1 MSFDSGGEHV
11 ELSLYLPDPRHLNI
25 QLSIDIVEM
34 CHHLIKHVVL
44 LGGSDQ
50 SFRAAR
56 SGLAD

>member
-1 MSFDSGGEHV
+1 MSADSRGEHV
-11 ELSLYLPDPRHLNI
+11 ELSLYLPDPRYLNI

-34 CHHLIKHVVL
+34 CHHLVEHIVL
-44 LGGSDQ
+44 LIWSAQ